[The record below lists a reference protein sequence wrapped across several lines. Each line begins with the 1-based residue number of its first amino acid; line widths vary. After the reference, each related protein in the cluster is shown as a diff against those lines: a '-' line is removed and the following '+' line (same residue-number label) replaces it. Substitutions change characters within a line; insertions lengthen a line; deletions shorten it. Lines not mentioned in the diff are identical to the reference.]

1 MLKKLKP
8 LLEDPSIKKIGQNIK
23 FDFIVFFNH
32 GITVSAMEDTM
43 LMSYVLD
50 AGKNRHNMDTLSE
63 IHLDHKTIA
72 FKYFSGNTDLARE
85 YLGHSE
91 CENVSNL
98 AKNSF
103 TISLGDY
110 HQPELI

>member
-1 MLKKLKP
+1 MYSKMKNNLVE
-8 LLEDPSIKKIGQNIK
+8 LLPDPIFIEFESSSDKDASI
-23 FDFIVFFNH
+23 
-32 GITVSAMEDTM
+32 
-43 LMSYVLD
+43 
-50 AGKNRHNMDTLSE
+50 
-63 IHLDHKTIA
+63 KTIA